1 MQEKR
6 DFYRGRR
13 LRRSAGL
20 RNLVRETEL
29 RPQDLVQPYFV
40 VEHDNPDFQRL
51 IPSMPGQSQLG
62 LRALQERVAKAV
74 DHGLQAVILF
84 GIPLHKDEMGSQ
96 AYAEKGII
104 QQAVLQLKQTF
115 PELLV
120 ITDLCLCEYTS
131 HGHCGVIQNNVVD
144 NDATLELLAKTA
156 LAQVRAGTD
165 MVAPSDMMDGRV
177 GAIRSV
183 LDAHGFQELP
193 ILSYAVKYASAFYG
207 PFRDAAESAPAFGDR
222 KTYQMDPANV
232 REGLREARADI
243 AEGADMLMVK
253 PALPYLD
260 VLSRLRQEVDLPLA
274 AYHVSGEYALIKAA
288 AEKGWIDEQRVM
300 LESLTGIKRA
310 GADIILTYFTEAL
323 LEAMKG

>member
-84 GIPLHKDEMGSQ
+84 GIPLHKDEVGSQ

-144 NDATLELLAKTA
+144 NDATLELLAETA
-156 LAQVRAGTD
+156 LAQARAGAD
-165 MVAPSDMMDGRV
+165 MIAPSDMMDGRV

-288 AEKGWIDEQRVM
+288 AEKGWIDEQRVI